1 MHPFHDHDGRTG
13 GFWKPIPPTVSLD
26 CDGQWFLLV
35 CNGHM
40 SDVEDVGV
48 LKRSPSKAFK
58 HSKMGEEHAFAKVF
72 PAPVNNEEHIIDMG
86 AVEEVGKRKRTG
98 RKGWN
103 ENRGVLKNA
112 RQCADLEWRLNFAE
126 VQLQHLDCVQNVKPD
141 FPVSEGQEDGESG
154 ILTGCIIIK
163 NARQHTDLE
172 WQLNFA
178 EIQLQHLDWVQN
190 VHPDFPDFPFLKDKK
205 TENQASLLMVN
216 EKTIA
221 DSGSKI
227 DAIKAEALAGGEN
240 GVWGSLLHMM
250 ALASVIRRPI
260 FSLYPEVDFRYRPL
274 MYKLLNP
281 RLPRMD
287 DEMEPVRLL
296 WSREGSLDNRPNAW
310 YTPNHIVPVIW
321 IPDASSE
328 VPQMVPGET
337 NKSSGS
343 KQGSI
348 LSFLKSSPANPKA
361 PKASKGKAENSTE
374 KRSAENAELNDGIG
388 KQSQKK

>member
-1 MHPFHDHDGRTG
+1 MNLAVTA
-13 GFWKPIPPTVSLD
+13 WV
-26 CDGQWFLLV
+26 FLLLE
-35 CNGHM
+35 NFISM
-40 SDVEDVGV
+40 QNITPITKFSEM
-48 LKRSPSKAFK
+48 LLENIPEPRSQ
-58 HSKMGEEHAFAKVF
+58 HC
-72 PAPVNNEEHIIDMG
+72 
-86 AVEEVGKRKRTG
+86 
-98 RKGWN
+98 
-103 ENRGVLKNA
+103 L
-112 RQCADLEWRLNFAE
+112 
-126 VQLQHLDCVQNVKPD
+126 QLPCQQ
-141 FPVSEGQEDGESG
+141 
-154 ILTGCIIIK
+154 
-163 NARQHTDLE
+163 
-172 WQLNFA
+172 
-178 EIQLQHLDWVQN
+178 
-190 VHPDFPDFPFLKDKK
+190 
-205 TENQASLLMVN
+205 MVN

-348 LSFLKSSPANPKA
+348 LSFLKLSPANPKA

>member
-1 MHPFHDHDGRTG
+1 MALKATG
-13 GFWKPIPPTVSLD
+13 NGNCLYNSVSLLLCGDESRSD
-26 CDGQWFLLV
+26 CLRLLV
-35 CNGHM
+35 AGELYFNAEYYANHKIFRNAAG
-40 SDVEDVGV
+40 E
-48 LKRSPSKAFK
+48 
-58 HSKMGEEHAFAKVF
+58 HSGTQESTLFTVA
-72 PAPVNNEEHIIDMG
+72 
-86 AVEEVGKRKRTG
+86 
-98 RKGWN
+98 
-103 ENRGVLKNA
+103 LS
-112 RQCADLEWRLNFAE
+112 ADG
-126 VQLQHLDCVQNVKPD
+126 D
-141 FPVSEGQEDGESG
+141 
-154 ILTGCIIIK
+154 
-163 NARQHTDLE
+163 
-172 WQLNFA
+172 
-178 EIQLQHLDWVQN
+178 
-190 VHPDFPDFPFLKDKK
+190 
-205 TENQASLLMVN
+205 
-216 EKTIA
+216 KTIA

-250 ALASVIRRPI
+250 ALASMIRRPI

-287 DEMEPVRLL
+287 DEMEPVHLL
-296 WSREGSLDNRPNAW
+296 WSREGRLDNRPNAW

-361 PKASKGKAENSTE
+361 PKASKGKAENSTK